1 MNFYSYQYLVQQ
13 NNNYKTVQWI
23 IIAIVVVAVSLAGV
37 MWYRHRSDLKYRDL
51 LTIMTL
57 LLAFLIGLQV
67 NEWRD
72 LKSSSAQKSQA
83 TQIMQRVAKDKQTTV
98 SKIWSNTANAN
109 SGMLVLVKG
118 DLYTVTINADGSS
131 FTLSDAKLINQEIN
145 YVGGN
150 K

>member
-1 MNFYSYQYLVQQ
+1 MNFYSYSYLVQQ
-13 NNNYKTVQWI
+13 NSNYKTVQWI
-23 IIAIVVVAVSLAGV
+23 IIAVVLVAVSLAGV

-57 LLAFLIGLQV
+57 ILVFLIGLQV

-83 TQIMQRVAKDKQTTV
+83 TQIMQQVAKDKNMAVT
-98 SKIWSNTANAN
+98 KIWSNTANVN
-109 SGMLVLVKG
+109 SGMLIIVKSKI
-118 DLYTVTINADGSS
+118 YTVTVNADGSS
-131 FTLSDAKLINQEIN
+131 FTLSEAKLINPQIN
-145 YVGGN
+145 YIGG